1 MCGSGSVT
9 AVTWAVFGS
18 TNSATLT
25 TTVPRSNGPAVAGVI
40 TARDRG
46 APW

>member
-1 MCGSGSVT
+1 MCGSGSLTV
-9 AVTWAVFGS
+9 VTWAVFGS
-18 TNSATLT
+18 TNSATRT